1 MSNGE
6 IVLGLLVPAHPHPL
20 LCPEKNP
27 GWARLRE
34 AYEQA
39 RLIIEESEAEIILV
53 YSTLWISIIGHQFQ
67 GLKDPESTH
76 VDHDFH
82 Y

>member
-39 RLIIEESEAEIILV
+39 RLIIEESEAERARA
-53 YSTLWISIIGHQFQ
+53 SHFDSWFG
-67 GLKDPESTH
+67 
-76 VDHDFH
+76 
-82 Y
+82 